1 MIGKTVENIGRK
13 KATTVISLAV
23 SVINICLV
31 GFLESGRS
39 AGFRILGILLLLLG
53 IPCATWVTKRFWE
66 AADKRRKLCAT
77 VAGALMTLGYVC
89 GCRLRQDG
97 TALKGIGDVPLFLFE
112 VVYLSILAAAC
123 CYIFL
128 GTGVQEKLR
137 ALTDCGRTSE
147 KWTDRSRFLIYMGFL
162 LLCYLPVF
170 LAYYPSV
177 FAYDAEGQL
186 YQVLAHDYST
196 HHPLIHT
203 LFLGAFFRLGG
214 LLGSYSLG
222 MAVHSVVQMVLM
234 AGIFAYTVLFLYKE
248 GTGRVLRL
256 LLLLFYG
263 LFPANSVLAIS
274 TTKDVL
280 FAGLV
285 LCYVLEMY
293 RQFSGRRTETGKQ
306 LKGNEEKEKRGEWV
320 MLVLTGA
327 LLLLFRNNAL
337 YAMIAAFPV
346 SFFLMGKT
354 SMAKNPAEES
364 SAREKN
370 PGKFAA
376 EKSSMESAQIGK
388 RAHYSERKA
397 YLLATVCM
405 LFLFAVAAAG
415 LKGVLKAQNG
425 SPREMLSVPLQQ
437 IARTRVEHEEEL
449 EPELRQELDQ
459 YVSSEWVFAAYHP
472 HLADPV
478 KSRAVIHD
486 NPAGFIK
493 VWIRLG
499 LRYPQTYIDAFLDNS
514 VGLWFLEDQSHAEIY
529 GKGKESGFGYLS
541 TDNRTMPA
549 GFEIV
554 EDSRLPGLR
563 NFMEEIVSENRYQD
577 IPVLSMIFAPAF
589 YWWLLVLYLASAVYQ
604 RNWRGMIP
612 AVFLVMYYLTLLLSP
627 AVLVRYMY
635 PLMVSVPVLWGLQ
648 LGAREVGAREEKIAE
663 MEENN

>member
-1 MIGKTVENIGRK
+1 MIGKTVENTGRK

-39 AGFRILGILLLLLG
+39 AGFRILEILLLLLG
-53 IPCATWVTKRFWE
+53 IPCATLVTKRFWK

-89 GCRLRQDG
+89 GCRLQQDG

-112 VVYLSILAAAC
+112 VVCLSILAAAC
-123 CYIFL
+123 CYVFL
-128 GTGVQEKLR
+128 GARVQEKLR

-263 LFPANSVLAIS
+263 LFPANSVLAVS

-285 LCYVLEMY
+285 LCYVLELY
-293 RQFSGRRTETGKQ
+293 RQFSGRRTETWKQ
-306 LKGNEEKEKRGEWV
+306 REGNEEKEKRGAWV
-320 MLVLTGA
+320 TFVLTGV

-346 SFFLMGKT
+346 TFFLM
-354 SMAKNPAEES
+354 
-364 SAREKN
+364 
-370 PGKFAA
+370 
-376 EKSSMESAQIGK
+376 GK

-397 YLLATVCM
+397 YLLAAVCM

-577 IPVLSMIFAPAF
+577 IPVLSVIFAPAF

-648 LGAREVGAREEKIAE
+648 LGTREVGAREESRVE

>member
-39 AGFRILGILLLLLG
+39 AGFRILGILLLVLG
-53 IPCATWVTKRFWE
+53 IPCATWVTKRFLE
-66 AADKRRKLCAT
+66 AADKRRKLCAA

-112 VVYLSILAAAC
+112 VVCLSILAAAC
-123 CYIFL
+123 CYVFL
-128 GTGVQEKLR
+128 GAGVQEKLR
-137 ALTDCGRTSE
+137 AHTDCGRTSE

-203 LFLGAFFRLGG
+203 LFLEVFFRLGG

-248 GTGRVLRL
+248 GTGLVLRL

-285 LCYVLEMY
+285 LCYVLELY

-306 LKGNEEKEKRGEWV
+306 LEGSGEKEKRGGGV
-320 MLVLTGA
+320 TLVLIGA

-346 SFFLMGKT
+346 TFFLMGKSSVAT
-354 SMAKNPAEES
+354 AEES

-370 PGKFAA
+370 TGKFAA
-376 EKSSMESAQIGK
+376 EKSSMESARIGK
-388 RAHYSERKA
+388 RAHHSGRKA
-397 YLLATVCM
+397 YVLATVCM
-405 LFLFAVAAAG
+405 LFLFAVVAAG

-554 EDSRLPGLR
+554 EESKLPGLR
-563 NFMEEIVSENRYQD
+563 DFMEEIVSENRYQD
-577 IPVLSMIFAPAF
+577 IPVLSVIFAPAF

-648 LGAREVGAREEKIAE
+648 LGAREEKIAE

>member
-1 MIGKTVENIGRK
+1 MIGKAVENTGRK

-39 AGFRILGILLLLLG
+39 ADFRILGILLLVLG
-53 IPCATWVTKRFWE
+53 IPCATWVTKRFLE
-66 AADKRRKLCAT
+66 AADKRRKLCAA

-112 VVYLSILAAAC
+112 VICLSILAAAC
-123 CYIFL
+123 CYVFL
-128 GTGVQEKLR
+128 GAGVQEKLR
-137 ALTDCGRTSE
+137 VLTDCGGTSE
-147 KWTDRSRFLIYMGFL
+147 KWTNRSRFLIYMGFL

-170 LAYYPSV
+170 LSYYPSV

-285 LCYVLEMY
+285 LCYVLELY
-293 RQFSGRRTETGKQ
+293 RQFSSRRTETGKR
-306 LKGNEEKEKRGEWV
+306 LEGSEEKEKRGGWV
-320 MLVLTGA
+320 TLVLIGA

-346 SFFLMGKT
+346 TFFLMGKSSVAT
-354 SMAKNPAEES
+354 AEES

-370 PGKFAA
+370 TGKFAA
-376 EKSSMESAQIGK
+376 EKSSMESARIGK
-388 RAHYSERKA
+388 RAQHSERKA
-397 YLLATVCM
+397 YVLATVCM
-405 LFLFAVAAAG
+405 LFLFAIAAAG
-415 LKGVLKAQNG
+415 LKGALKAQNG

-514 VGLWFLEDQSHAEIY
+514 VGLWFLEDHSHAEIY

-554 EDSRLPGLR
+554 EHSKLPGLR

-577 IPVLSMIFAPAF
+577 IPVLSVIFAPAF

-604 RNWRGMIP
+604 RDWRGMIP

-648 LGAREVGAREEKIAE
+648 LGAQEEKIAE
-663 MEENN
+663 MGENN

>member
-1 MIGKTVENIGRK
+1 MIGKTVENTGRK

-39 AGFRILGILLLLLG
+39 AGFRILGILLLVLG
-53 IPCATWVTKRFWE
+53 IPCATWVTKRFLE
-66 AADKRRKLCAT
+66 AADKRRKLCAA

-112 VVYLSILAAAC
+112 VVCLSILAAAC
-123 CYIFL
+123 CYVFL
-128 GTGVQEKLR
+128 GAGVQEKLR
-137 ALTDCGRTSE
+137 AHTDCGRTSE

-203 LFLGAFFRLGG
+203 LFLEVFFRLGG

-248 GTGRVLRL
+248 GTGLVLRL

-285 LCYVLEMY
+285 LCYVLELY

-306 LKGNEEKEKRGEWV
+306 LEGSGEKEKRGGGV
-320 MLVLTGA
+320 TLVLIGA

-346 SFFLMGKT
+346 TFFLMGKSSVAT
-354 SMAKNPAEES
+354 AEES

-370 PGKFAA
+370 TGKFAA
-376 EKSSMESAQIGK
+376 EKSSMESARIGK
-388 RAHYSERKA
+388 RAHHSGRKA
-397 YLLATVCM
+397 YVLATVCM
-405 LFLFAVAAAG
+405 LFLFAVVAAG

-541 TDNRTMPA
+541 TDNRTMPV
-549 GFEIV
+549 GFEVV
-554 EDSRLPGLR
+554 EDSKLPGLR
-563 NFMEEIVSENRYQD
+563 DFMEEIVSENRYQD
-577 IPVLSMIFAPAF
+577 IPVLSVIFAPAF

-604 RNWRGMIP
+604 RDWRGMIP

-648 LGAREVGAREEKIAE
+648 LGAREEKIAE

>member
-1 MIGKTVENIGRK
+1 MIRKTVENTGRK

-53 IPCATWVTKRFWE
+53 IPCATLVTKRFWE

-89 GCRLRQDG
+89 GCRLQQDG

-112 VVYLSILAAAC
+112 VVCLSILAVAC
-123 CYIFL
+123 CYVFL
-128 GTGVQEKLR
+128 GARVQEKLR

-263 LFPANSVLAIS
+263 LFPANSVLAVS

-285 LCYVLEMY
+285 LCYVLELY
-293 RQFSGRRTETGKQ
+293 RQFSGRRTETWKQ
-306 LKGNEEKEKRGEWV
+306 REGNEEKEKRGAWV
-320 MLVLTGA
+320 TLVLTGV

-346 SFFLMGKT
+346 TFFLMGK
-354 SMAKNPAEES
+354 
-364 SAREKN
+364 
-370 PGKFAA
+370 
-376 EKSSMESAQIGK
+376 
-388 RAHYSERKA
+388 RAHHSGRKA
-397 YLLATVCM
+397 YVLATVCM
-405 LFLFAVAAAG
+405 LFLFAIAAAG

-577 IPVLSMIFAPAF
+577 IPVLSVIFAPAF

-648 LGAREVGAREEKIAE
+648 LGKREVGAREESRVE

>member
-1 MIGKTVENIGRK
+1 MIGKAVENTGRK

-39 AGFRILGILLLLLG
+39 AGFRILGILLLVLG
-53 IPCATWVTKRFWE
+53 IPCATWVTKRFLE
-66 AADKRRKLCAT
+66 AADKRRKLCAA

-112 VVYLSILAAAC
+112 VVCLSILAAAC
-123 CYIFL
+123 CYVFL
-128 GTGVQEKLR
+128 GAGVQEKLR
-137 ALTDCGRTSE
+137 AHTDCGRTSE

-203 LFLGAFFRLGG
+203 LFLEVFFRLGG

-248 GTGRVLRL
+248 GTGLVLRL

-285 LCYVLEMY
+285 LCYVLELY

-306 LKGNEEKEKRGEWV
+306 LEGSGEKEKRGGGV
-320 MLVLTGA
+320 TLVLIGA

-346 SFFLMGKT
+346 TFFLMGKSSVAT
-354 SMAKNPAEES
+354 AEES

-370 PGKFAA
+370 TGKFAA
-376 EKSSMESAQIGK
+376 EKSSMESARIGK
-388 RAHYSERKA
+388 RAHHSGRKA
-397 YLLATVCM
+397 YVLATVCM
-405 LFLFAVAAAG
+405 LFLFAVVAAG

-541 TDNRTMPA
+541 TDNRTMPV

-554 EDSRLPGLR
+554 EDSKLPGLR
-563 NFMEEIVSENRYQD
+563 DFMEEIVSENRYQD
-577 IPVLSMIFAPAF
+577 IPVLSVIFAPAF

-604 RNWRGMIP
+604 RDWRGMIP

-648 LGAREVGAREEKIAE
+648 LGAREEKIAE